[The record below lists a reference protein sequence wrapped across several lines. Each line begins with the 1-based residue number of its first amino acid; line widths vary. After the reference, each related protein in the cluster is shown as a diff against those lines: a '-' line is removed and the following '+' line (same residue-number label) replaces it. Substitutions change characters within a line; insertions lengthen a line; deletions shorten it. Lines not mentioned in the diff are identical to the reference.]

1 LRGEV
6 RYAAL
11 EKTFPAEAKKL
22 HAELEEQFALRYLKL
37 KQMAEAAPV
46 MIKTEGTPEGAA
58 SADTDACVLSDTAE
72 HSAGAGEA
80 CDDGRA
86 GK

>member
-46 MIKTEGTPEGAA
+46 MIETAGALDREVT
-58 SADTDACVLSDTAE
+58 ADTDACVLSDTAE
-72 HSAGAGEA
+72 HAAGDGEA